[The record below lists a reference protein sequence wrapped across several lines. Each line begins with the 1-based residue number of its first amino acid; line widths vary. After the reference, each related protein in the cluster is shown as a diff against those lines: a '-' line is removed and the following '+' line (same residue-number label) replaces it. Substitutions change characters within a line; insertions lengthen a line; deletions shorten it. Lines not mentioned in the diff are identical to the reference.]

1 MKYNNRSIQ
10 NRYMKTLM
18 ISEQLTER
26 HLDILKA
33 DVVKCDHSHEYER
46 QRQHGGSL
54 IDLREVREIG
64 RGMRELTS

>member
-1 MKYNNRSIQ
+1 
-10 NRYMKTLM
+10 M

-26 HLDILKA
+26 HLDIFKA

-54 IDLREVREIG
+54 IDLREVMEIG